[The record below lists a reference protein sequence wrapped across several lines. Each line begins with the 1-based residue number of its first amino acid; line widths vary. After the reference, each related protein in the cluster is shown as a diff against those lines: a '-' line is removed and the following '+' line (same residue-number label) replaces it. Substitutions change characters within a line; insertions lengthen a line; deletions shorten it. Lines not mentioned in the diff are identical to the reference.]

1 MCEKKCLLLHIL
13 SYQMVF
19 GAARYVSYVV
29 LVSFLVFG
37 CTQKNQKEK
46 NIQNNSSIDSAVS
59 KLEAQADTG
68 FRSSFDL
75 LVHIADSLEEICLRS
90 DDQQCL
96 ARLYS
101 TRGTIA
107 RWRERY
113 LEALDWCEK
122 SLTIHRGS
130 NTKNEINVLTEMGDI
145 YFRIGKKRLAND
157 YYLQALD
164 ISERIA
170 DDVARV
176 IVLDKL
182 AGVYY
187 HQTHYAQALKTYL
200 ETLDLVRVYGYNQE
214 HNTKEMQ
221 LLNNIALCYV
231 KLQQYDSANFYYD
244 SALQEA
250 DKLNISIQDVAHGVI
265 FGNMGHLYQ
274 LKGDY
279 KKAVEYL
286 NRNISVNSLPNGDN
300 ADVVTSYTYLLEIY
314 NELDSTKNFQRLFD
328 TALYFC
334 HEVKRNSIHHWR
346 ARLYGIMS
354 ERLSKQND
362 LRKAFMYRTMQMNL
376 KDSMESVDK
385 VEDIQDQV
393 YFHQLQNQTIKVKA
407 LEKDN
412 KVQQVRI
419 QAYLALSI
427 LSVIL
432 FIVAMLGL
440 YSYRRNLKKEKD
452 LNKQIASQNQQI
464 TLNKLELEQAIE
476 EMKLLNIEK
485 NRLLG
490 MVAHDLRGPIYNIT
504 GVVQLLESS
513 PSFSR
518 FSDNDAQL
526 VDLIKKSCENALDVI
541 NDLLEAAKLDN
552 VGLDGEKRPE
562 NIAEII
568 RNSIRLYENRAQQK
582 DIEIH
587 FTEPAHEVIAT
598 VGKEKINRALGNLIS
613 NAIKFSHK
621 NSRIDVVLTQTA
633 DKVLISVEDRGM
645 GIPLADREA
654 IFDKFT
660 RAKRQGTDG
669 EKPVGLGMS
678 IVKQIVDVHNGRIWL
693 DSEVGAGTTFYI
705 ELPIV

>member
-1 MCEKKCLLLHIL
+1 
-13 SYQMVF
+13 MVF
-19 GAARYVSYVV
+19 GVVRYVSIIVFV
-29 LVSFLVFG
+29 LSLFFG
-37 CTQKNQKEK
+37 CAPKNDKVEDR
-46 NIQNNSSIDSAVS
+46 NVIAAIDSAVS
-59 KLEAQADTG
+59 NLEAQADTG
-68 FRSSFDL
+68 FRSSFDIL
-75 LVHIADSLEEICLRS
+75 IHKIDSIEYVCLENNDS
-90 DDQQCL
+90 QCL

-101 TRGTIA
+101 TRGVMA
-107 RWRERY
+107 RWSEKY

-122 SLTIHRGS
+122 SLSVHRGTD
-130 NTKNEINVLTEMGDI
+130 TKNEINVLTEIGDI
-145 YFRIGKKRLAND
+145 YFLIGKKRLAND

-164 ISERIA
+164 ISERIS
-170 DDVARV
+170 DEPARV

-182 AGVYY
+182 ALVYY
-187 HQTHYAQALKTYL
+187 HQTHYEQALRTYL
-200 ETLDLVRVYGYNQE
+200 ETLSLVHTYGYKQE

-221 LLNNIALCYV
+221 LLNNIALCHV
-231 KLQQYDSANFYYD
+231 KLVHYDTAYYYYD
-244 SALQEA
+244 SALREA
-250 DKLNISIQDVAHGVI
+250 DKLNVSIQDVAHGVI

-274 LKGDY
+274 LRGEY
-279 KKAVEYL
+279 KIAIEYL
-286 NRNISVNSLPNGDN
+286 KRNISVNSLPNGDN

-314 NELDSTKNFQRLFD
+314 NKLDSTKDFEHLFD

-334 HEVKRNSIHHWR
+334 HKVKRNSVHHWR
-346 ARLYGIMS
+346 ARLYGIMA
-354 ERLSKQND
+354 ERLSKQNN
-362 LRKAFMYRTMQMNL
+362 LSKAFIYRTMQMNL

-393 YFHQLQNQTIKVKA
+393 YYHQLQRQTLKVRA

-412 KVQQVRI
+412 KVQQVRV
-419 QAYLALSI
+419 QAYLVFSI
-427 LSVIL
+427 LVIVL
-432 FIVAMLGL
+432 LIGAILGL
-440 YSYRRNLKKEKD
+440 NGYRKNLKKEKE
-452 LNKQIASQNQQI
+452 LNKQIANQNQQI
-464 TLNKLELEQAIE
+464 TLNKVELEQAIE
-476 EMKLLNIEK
+476 EMKLLNVEK

-518 FSDNDAQL
+518 FSENDAQL

-582 DIEIH
+582 EIEIH
-587 FTEPAHEVIAT
+587 FTEPTTEIVAT

-621 NSRIDVVLTQTA
+621 NSRIDIVLTQT
-633 DKVLISVEDRGM
+633 DGKVLISVEDKGM
-645 GIPLADREA
+645 GIPLADREV

-705 ELPIV
+705 ELPIA